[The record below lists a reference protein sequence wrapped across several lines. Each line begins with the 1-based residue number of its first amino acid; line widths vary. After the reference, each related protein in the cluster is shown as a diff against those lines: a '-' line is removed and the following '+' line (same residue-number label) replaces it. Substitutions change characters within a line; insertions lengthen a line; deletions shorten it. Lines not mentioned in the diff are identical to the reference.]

1 MMFNDI
7 AKKLTGI
14 QTDLI
19 KQNQNIRTN
28 DNIDPGA
35 VSSYAANQN
44 EEQKGRFKLGQKGE
58 EEGKAKKEKKCC

>member
-35 VSSYAANQN
+35 TSTYAANQN
-44 EEQKGRFKLGQKGE
+44 EE
-58 EEGKAKKEKKCC
+58 